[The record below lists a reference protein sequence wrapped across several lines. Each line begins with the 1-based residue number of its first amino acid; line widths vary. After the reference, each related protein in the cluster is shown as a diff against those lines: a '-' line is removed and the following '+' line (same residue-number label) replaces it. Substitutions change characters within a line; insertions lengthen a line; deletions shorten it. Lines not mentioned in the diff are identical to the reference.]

1 MSRALLSRLEK
12 VDEANTSI
20 EYESDVDRGNQ
31 DKNLEIKSID
41 QPSPEEPFEEPFAE
55 KLSKISLKISSYI
68 ELVNKEIN
76 EKVATIIRLAE
87 KSKKDLSEIKTES
100 EAFTKQL
107 GQIIAEIKE
116 IKDDV
121 ETLKNNL
128 TSTTKKDANTQT
140 EDQTTLEAPSAS
152 IEPDSKVRCAIKI
165 PECTI
170 S

>member
-12 VDEANTSI
+12 VDEANTI

-31 DKNLEIKSID
+31 DKNLEIKSIA
-41 QPSPEEPFEEPFAE
+41 QPSPEEPFAE

-100 EAFTKQL
+100 EALTKQL
-107 GQIIAEIKE
+107 RQIIAEIKE